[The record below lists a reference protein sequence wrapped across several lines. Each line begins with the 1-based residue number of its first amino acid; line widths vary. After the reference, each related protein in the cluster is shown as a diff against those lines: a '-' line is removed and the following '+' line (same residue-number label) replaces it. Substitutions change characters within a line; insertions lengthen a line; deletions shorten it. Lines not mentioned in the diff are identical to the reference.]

1 MSGLYCW
8 TGDHLK
14 WVGNA
19 TPLIVLEETLR
30 CYCGQLKNRR
40 KPSDWTPPLP
50 HFVPVHSDG
59 LRVEDR
65 TRSSTKMGRVITN
78 GTSDGSLAS
87 LKVGH
92 FVSASPQDSY
102 SSGRRPQ
109 VEVRPRWGQFEQHNL
124 HVSASPQNSTALD
137 VDRKLRSDRGARP
150 QS

>member
-19 TPLIVLEETLR
+19 TPLIVLEQTLR
-30 CYCGQLKNRR
+30 CYCGQLKKRR

-65 TRSSTKMGRVITN
+65 NEIVNEN
-78 GTSDGSLAS
+78 GTCHYKWDVRREVAGGSGPELGLIEGRAFR
-87 LKVGH
+87 LR
-92 FVSASPQDSY
+92 VSAGFLQL
-102 SSGRRPQ
+102 
-109 VEVRPRWGQFEQHNL
+109 W
-124 HVSASPQNSTALD
+124 T
-137 VDRKLRSDRGARP
+137 
-150 QS
+150 